1 VRNNVKVLS
10 LLLII
15 TCAAC
20 GQVPQPFQKTE
31 LQKAKDT
38 KLLAP
43 SSRSLFVKG
52 INGPVGWVGNAFAKA
67 TAHVLRGKGLLAS
80 STWQTDQSFA
90 LTANGYQQLYED
102 RPPDLI
108 VTWLLTDNMGRVK
121 KTLRTKSTPPR
132 EFWVNPTMQTFR
144 QVIAPKANK
153 IIAWLNNEDK
163 VTYKQPQSAV
173 ISIGAIKGLTADKE
187 KIIRSK
193 IAKILEQRKHRLS
206 NKIPETLVLK
216 ATIQNIFL
224 NKSSEKIIVTWTLT
238 SQNGFEIGNVK
249 QENIVGK
256 VRLDN
261 NWAEISNQIVRGA
274 IDGILDL
281 VQAYSASK
289 RQSKNKV
296 E

>member
-1 VRNNVKVLS
+1 MRNNVKVLS
-10 LLLII
+10 LLLIF
-15 TCAAC
+15 TCTAC

-43 SSRSLFVKG
+43 SSRSFFVKG

-132 EFWVNPTMQTFR
+132 EFWINPTMQTFR

-206 NKIPETLVLK
+206 NKIPETLLLT

-224 NKSSEKIIVTWTLT
+224 SKFSEKIIVTWTLT
-238 SQNGFEIGNVK
+238 SQNGFDIGNIK
-249 QENIVGK
+249 QENIVEK

-261 NWAEISNQIVRGA
+261 NWAEISNQIARGA

-289 RQSKNKV
+289 RQS
-296 E
+296 

>member
-1 VRNNVKVLS
+1 MRNNVKVLS

-132 EFWVNPTMQTFR
+132 EFWINPTMQTFR

-173 ISIGAIKGLTADKE
+173 ISIGAIKGLTAEKE

-193 IAKILEQRKHRLS
+193 IARILEQRKHRLS
-206 NKIPETLVLK
+206 NKIPEKLLLK
-216 ATIQNIFL
+216 ATIQNIFSS
-224 NKSSEKIIVTWTLT
+224 KFSEKILVTWTLT
-238 SQNGFEIGNVK
+238 SQNGFEIGNIK
-249 QENIVGK
+249 QENIVEK

-261 NWAEISNQIVRGA
+261 NWAEISNQIARGA

-289 RQSKNKV
+289 RQS
-296 E
+296 

>member
-1 VRNNVKVLS
+1 MRNNVKVLS

-132 EFWVNPTMQTFR
+132 EFWINPTMQTFR

-173 ISIGAIKGLTADKE
+173 ISIGAIKGLTAEKE

-193 IAKILEQRKHRLS
+193 IAKILEQHKHRLS
-206 NKIPETLVLK
+206 NKIPEKLLLK

-224 NKSSEKIIVTWTLT
+224 SKFSEKIIVTWTLI
-238 SQNGFEIGNVK
+238 SQNGFDIGNIK
-249 QENIVGK
+249 QENIVEK

-261 NWAEISNQIVRGA
+261 NWAEISNQIARGA
-274 IDGILDL
+274 IDGIVDL

-289 RQSKNKV
+289 RQS
-296 E
+296 

>member
-1 VRNNVKVLS
+1 VRNNVKVLP

-31 LQKAKDT
+31 LQKVKDR

-43 SSRSLFVKG
+43 ANRSLFVKG

-67 TAHVLRGKGLLAS
+67 TADILRGKGLLAS
-80 STWQTDQSFA
+80 STWHNDQSFA

-108 VTWLLTDNMGRVK
+108 VTWLLTDNIGRVK
-121 KTLRTKSTPPR
+121 QTLRTKSTPPK
-132 EFWVNPTMQTFR
+132 EFWINPTMHTFR

-153 IIAWLNNEDK
+153 IIAWLNDEDK
-163 VTYKQPQSAV
+163 ANYKQRQSV
-173 ISIGAIKGLTADKE
+173 LIDIGPIKGVTARNE

-193 IAKILEQRKHRLS
+193 ITEILQQHQPQLS
-206 NKIPETLVLK
+206 NTLPETLLLK
-216 ATIQNIFL
+216 VSIQNISL
-224 NKSSEKIIVTWTLT
+224 NKFSERIIVFWTLT
-238 SQNGFEIGNVK
+238 SQNGFEIGNIR
-249 QENIVGK
+249 QENIVEK
-256 VRLDN
+256 VSLYN
-261 NWAEISNQIVRGA
+261 NWVEISEQITRSA

-281 VQAYSASK
+281 VQAYNHSK
-289 RQSKNKV
+289 LQSKNKV

>member
-1 VRNNVKVLS
+1 MRNNVKVLS

-132 EFWVNPTMQTFR
+132 EFWINPTMQTFR

-163 VTYKQPQSAV
+163 VTYKQPQSAI
-173 ISIGAIKGLTADKE
+173 ISIGAIKGLTAEKE

-193 IAKILEQRKHRLS
+193 IAKILEQHKHRLS
-206 NKIPETLVLK
+206 NKIPEKLLLK

-224 NKSSEKIIVTWTLT
+224 SKFSEKIIVTWTLT
-238 SQNGFEIGNVK
+238 SQNGFDIGNIK
-249 QENIVGK
+249 QENIVEK

-261 NWAEISNQIVRGA
+261 NWAEISNQIARGA

-289 RQSKNKV
+289 RQS
-296 E
+296 

>member
-1 VRNNVKVLS
+1 MRNNVKVLS
-10 LLLII
+10 VLLIF

-108 VTWLLTDNMGRVK
+108 VTWLLTDNIGRVK

-132 EFWVNPTMQTFR
+132 EFWINPTMQTFR

-163 VTYKQPQSAV
+163 ITSKQRQSVV
-173 ISIGAIKGLTADKE
+173 ISIGAIKGLTAE
-187 KIIRSK
+187 KGEVIRSK
-193 IAKILEQRKHRLS
+193 IVKILEQRKHRLS

-224 NKSSEKIIVTWTLT
+224 NKFSEKIIVTWTLT

-256 VRLDN
+256 VRSDN

>member
-1 VRNNVKVLS
+1 MRNNVKVLS
-10 LLLII
+10 VLLMF

-108 VTWLLTDNMGRVK
+108 VTWLLVDNIGRVK

-132 EFWVNPTMQTFR
+132 EFWINPTMQTFR
-144 QVIAPKANK
+144 QVIAPKAIK

-163 VTYKQPQSAV
+163 VTYKQRQSAV
-173 ISIGAIKGLTADKE
+173 ISIGAIKGLTAEKE

-193 IAKILEQRKHRLS
+193 IARILEQRKHRLS
-206 NKIPETLVLK
+206 NKIPEKLLLK
-216 ATIQNIFL
+216 ATIQNIFSS
-224 NKSSEKIIVTWTLT
+224 KFSEKIIVTWTLT
-238 SQNGFEIGNVK
+238 SQNGFEIGNIK
-249 QENIVGK
+249 QENIVEK

-261 NWAEISNQIVRGA
+261 NWAEISNQIARGA

>member
-1 VRNNVKVLS
+1 MHNNVSVLS
-10 LLLII
+10 VVVII
-15 TCAAC
+15 FCAAC

-43 SSRSLFVKG
+43 VSRSLFVKG

-67 TAHVLRGKGLLAS
+67 TADLLREKGLLAS
-80 STWQTDQSFA
+80 STWQNDQSFA

-121 KTLRTKSTPPR
+121 KTIRTKSTPPR
-132 EFWVNPTMQTFR
+132 EFWINPTMQTFR

-163 VTYKQPQSAV
+163 TTSKQRQSVV
-173 ISIGAIKGLTADKE
+173 ISIGAIKGLTAE
-187 KIIRSK
+187 KGEVIRSK
-193 IAKILEQRKHRLS
+193 IVKILEQRKHRLS

-224 NKSSEKIIVTWTLT
+224 NKFSEKIIVTWTLT
-238 SQNGFEIGNVK
+238 SQNGFEIGNIK
-249 QENIVGK
+249 QENVVEK
-256 VRLDN
+256 MRLDN
-261 NWAEISNQIVRGA
+261 NWAEISNQIARGA

>member
-1 VRNNVKVLS
+1 MRNNVKVLS

-132 EFWVNPTMQTFR
+132 EFWINPTMQTFR

-173 ISIGAIKGLTADKE
+173 ISIGAIKGLTAEKE

-193 IAKILEQRKHRLS
+193 IAKILEQHKHRLS
-206 NKIPETLVLK
+206 NKIPEKLLLK
-216 ATIQNIFL
+216 ATIQNIFSS
-224 NKSSEKIIVTWTLT
+224 KFSEKIIVTWTLT
-238 SQNGFEIGNVK
+238 SQNGFEIGNIK
-249 QENIVGK
+249 QENIVEK

-261 NWAEISNQIVRGA
+261 NWAEISNQIARGA

-289 RQSKNKV
+289 RQS
-296 E
+296 

>member
-1 VRNNVKVLS
+1 MHNNVSVLS
-10 LLLII
+10 VVLII
-15 TCAAC
+15 FCAAC

-43 SSRSLFVKG
+43 DSRTLCVKG
-52 INGPVGWVGNAFAKA
+52 ISGPVGWVGNAFAKA
-67 TAHVLRGKGLLAS
+67 TADLLREKGLLAS
-80 STWQTDQSFA
+80 STWQNDQSFA

-121 KTLRTKSTPPR
+121 KTIRTKSTPPR
-132 EFWVNPTMQTFR
+132 EFWINPTMQTFR
-144 QVIAPKANK
+144 QVIAPTANK

-163 VTYKQPQSAV
+163 ATYKQRQSVV
-173 ISIGAIKGLTADKE
+173 ISIGAIKGVSADKE

-193 IAKILEQRKHRLS
+193 IAKILEHSKPRLS
-206 NKIPETLVLK
+206 NEIPETLLLK
-216 ATIQNIFL
+216 VTIQNIFL
-224 NKSSEKIIVTWTLT
+224 NKFNERIIVIWTLA
-238 SQNGFEIGNVK
+238 SQNGFEIGNIK
-249 QENIVGK
+249 QENVVEK
-256 VRLDN
+256 MRLDN
-261 NWAEISNQIVRGA
+261 NWAEISNQIARGA

>member
-1 VRNNVKVLS
+1 MRNNVKVLS
-10 LLLII
+10 LLLIF
-15 TCAAC
+15 TCTAC

-43 SSRSLFVKG
+43 SSRSFFVKG

-102 RPPDLI
+102 RPPELI

-163 VTYKQPQSAV
+163 VTYKPVSYTH
-173 ISIGAIKGLTADKE
+173 LTLPTNRE
-187 KIIRSK
+187 
-193 IAKILEQRKHRLS
+193 
-206 NKIPETLVLK
+206 V
-216 ATIQNIFL
+216 
-224 NKSSEKIIVTWTLT
+224 
-238 SQNGFEIGNVK
+238 
-249 QENIVGK
+249 
-256 VRLDN
+256 
-261 NWAEISNQIVRGA
+261 
-274 IDGILDL
+274 
-281 VQAYSASK
+281 
-289 RQSKNKV
+289 
-296 E
+296 

>member
-1 VRNNVKVLS
+1 MRNNVKVLS
-10 LLLII
+10 VLVIF

-132 EFWVNPTMQTFR
+132 EFWINPTMQTFR
-144 QVIAPKANK
+144 QVIAPKAIK

-163 VTYKQPQSAV
+163 VTYKQRQSAV
-173 ISIGAIKGLTADKE
+173 ISIGAIKGLTAEKE

-193 IAKILEQRKHRLS
+193 IARILEQRKHRLS
-206 NKIPETLVLK
+206 NKIPEKLLLK

-224 NKSSEKIIVTWTLT
+224 SKFSEKIIVTWTLT
-238 SQNGFEIGNVK
+238 SQNGFEIGNIK
-249 QENIVGK
+249 QENIVEK

-261 NWAEISNQIVRGA
+261 NWAEISNQIARGA
-274 IDGILDL
+274 TDGILDL

>member
-1 VRNNVKVLS
+1 
-10 LLLII
+10 
-15 TCAAC
+15 
-20 GQVPQPFQKTE
+20 
-31 LQKAKDT
+31 
-38 KLLAP
+38 
-43 SSRSLFVKG
+43 
-52 INGPVGWVGNAFAKA
+52 
-67 TAHVLRGKGLLAS
+67 
-80 STWQTDQSFA
+80 
-90 LTANGYQQLYED
+90 
-102 RPPDLI
+102 
-108 VTWLLTDNMGRVK
+108 M
-121 KTLRTKSTPPR
+121 
-132 EFWVNPTMQTFR
+132 
-144 QVIAPKANK
+144 
-153 IIAWLNNEDK
+153 
-163 VTYKQPQSAV
+163 
-173 ISIGAIKGLTADKE
+173 
-187 KIIRSK
+187 
-193 IAKILEQRKHRLS
+193 EQRKHRLS

-224 NKSSEKIIVTWTLT
+224 NKFSEKIIVTWTLT

>member
-1 VRNNVKVLS
+1 MHNNVKVLAV
-10 LLLII
+10 LLIF

-90 LTANGYQQLYED
+90 LTANGYQQLYEN

-108 VTWLLTDNMGRVK
+108 VTWLLIDNIGRVK

-132 EFWVNPTMQTFR
+132 EFWINPTMQTFR

-163 VTYKQPQSAV
+163 VTYKQRQSAV
-173 ISIGAIKGLTADKE
+173 ISIGAIKGLTAEKE

-193 IAKILEQRKHRLS
+193 IAKILEERKHRLS
-206 NKIPETLVLK
+206 NKVPETLLLK
-216 ATIQNIFL
+216 ATIEDIFL
-224 NKSSEKIIVTWTLT
+224 SKFSEKIIVTWTLT
-238 SQNGFEIGNVK
+238 SQNGFEIGNIK
-249 QENIVGK
+249 QENIVEK

-261 NWAEISNQIVRGA
+261 NWAEISNQIARGA
-274 IDGILDL
+274 TDGILDL
-281 VQAYSASK
+281 VQAYSASN

>member
-1 VRNNVKVLS
+1 MHNNVSVLS
-10 LLLII
+10 VVLII
-15 TCAAC
+15 FCAAC

-43 SSRSLFVKG
+43 DSRSLFVKG

-67 TAHVLRGKGLLAS
+67 TADLLREKGLLAS
-80 STWQTDQSFA
+80 STWQNDQSFA

-121 KTLRTKSTPPR
+121 KTIRTKSTPPR
-132 EFWVNPTMQTFR
+132 EFWINPTMQTFR

-163 VTYKQPQSAV
+163 ATYKQRQSVV
-173 ISIGAIKGLTADKE
+173 ISIGAIKGVSADKE

-193 IAKILEQRKHRLS
+193 ITKILEHSKYRLS
-206 NKIPETLVLK
+206 NEIPETLLLK
-216 ATIQNIFL
+216 VTIQNIFL
-224 NKSSEKIIVTWTLT
+224 NKFNERIIVIWTLT
-238 SQNGFEIGNVK
+238 SQNGFEIGNIK
-249 QENIVGK
+249 QENVVEK
-256 VRLDN
+256 MRLDN
-261 NWAEISNQIVRGA
+261 NWAEISNQIARGA

>member
-1 VRNNVKVLS
+1 MRNNVKVLS
-10 LLLII
+10 LLLIF
-15 TCAAC
+15 TCTAC

-43 SSRSLFVKG
+43 SSRSFYVKG

-102 RPPDLI
+102 RPPELI

-173 ISIGAIKGLTADKE
+173 ISIGAIKGLTTDKE

-206 NKIPETLVLK
+206 NKIPETLLLT

-224 NKSSEKIIVTWTLT
+224 SKFSEKIIVTWTLT
-238 SQNGFEIGNVK
+238 SQNGFKIGNIK
-249 QENIVGK
+249 QENIVEK

-261 NWAEISNQIVRGA
+261 NWAEISNQIARGA

-289 RQSKNKV
+289 RQS
-296 E
+296 

>member
-1 VRNNVKVLS
+1 MRNNVKVLS
-10 LLLII
+10 VLLMF

-80 STWQTDQSFA
+80 STWQTDHSFT

-108 VTWLLTDNMGRVK
+108 VTWLLVDNIGRVK

-132 EFWVNPTMQTFR
+132 EFWINPTMQTFR
-144 QVIAPKANK
+144 QVIAPKAIK

-163 VTYKQPQSAV
+163 VTYKQRQSAV
-173 ISIGAIKGLTADKE
+173 ISIGAIKGLTAEKE

-193 IAKILEQRKHRLS
+193 IARLLEQRKHRLS
-206 NKIPETLVLK
+206 NKIPEKLLLK
-216 ATIQNIFL
+216 ATIQNIFSS
-224 NKSSEKIIVTWTLT
+224 KFSEKIIVTWTLT
-238 SQNGFEIGNVK
+238 SQNGFEIGNIK
-249 QENIVGK
+249 QENIVEK

-261 NWAEISNQIVRGA
+261 NWAEISNQIARGA

>member
-1 VRNNVKVLS
+1 MRNNVKVLS

-43 SSRSLFVKG
+43 SSRSFYVKG

-102 RPPDLI
+102 RPPELI

-173 ISIGAIKGLTADKE
+173 ISIGAIKGLTTDKE

-206 NKIPETLVLK
+206 NKIPETLLLT

-224 NKSSEKIIVTWTLT
+224 SKFSEKIIVTWTLT
-238 SQNGFEIGNVK
+238 SQNGFKIGNIK
-249 QENIVGK
+249 QENIVEK

-261 NWAEISNQIVRGA
+261 NWAEISNQIARGA

-289 RQSKNKV
+289 RQS
-296 E
+296 

>member
-1 VRNNVKVLS
+1 MHNNVSVLS
-10 LLLII
+10 VVLII
-15 TCAAC
+15 FCAAC

-38 KLLAP
+38 KLVAP
-43 SSRSLFVKG
+43 DSRSLFVKG

-67 TAHVLRGKGLLAS
+67 TADLLREKGLLAS
-80 STWQTDQSFA
+80 STWQNDQSFA

-121 KTLRTKSTPPR
+121 KTIRTKSTPPR
-132 EFWVNPTMQTFR
+132 EFWINPTMQTFR

-163 VTYKQPQSAV
+163 ATYKQRQSVV
-173 ISIGAIKGLTADKE
+173 ISIGAIKGVSADKE

-193 IAKILEQRKHRLS
+193 ITKILEHNKHRLS
-206 NKIPETLVLK
+206 NEIPETLLLK
-216 ATIQNIFL
+216 VTIQNIFL
-224 NKSSEKIIVTWTLT
+224 NKFNERIIVIWTLT
-238 SQNGFEIGNVK
+238 SQNGFEIGNIK
-249 QENIVGK
+249 QENVVEK
-256 VRLDN
+256 MRLDN
-261 NWAEISNQIVRGA
+261 NWAEISNQIARGA

>member
-1 VRNNVKVLS
+1 MHNNVSVLS
-10 LLLII
+10 VVLII
-15 TCAAC
+15 FCAAC

-43 SSRSLFVKG
+43 ESRSLFVKG

-67 TAHVLRGKGLLAS
+67 TADLLREKGLLAS
-80 STWQTDQSFA
+80 STWQNDQSFA

-121 KTLRTKSTPPR
+121 KTIRTKSTPPR
-132 EFWVNPTMQTFR
+132 EFWINPTMQTFR
-144 QVIAPKANK
+144 QVIAPKAIK

-163 VTYKQPQSAV
+163 VTYKQRQSAV
-173 ISIGAIKGLTADKE
+173 ISIGAIKGLTAEKE

-193 IAKILEQRKHRLS
+193 IARILEQRKHRLS
-206 NKIPETLVLK
+206 NKIPEKLLLK
-216 ATIQNIFL
+216 ATIQNIFSS
-224 NKSSEKIIVTWTLT
+224 KFSEKIIVTWTLT
-238 SQNGFEIGNVK
+238 SQNGFEIGNIK
-249 QENIVGK
+249 QENIVEK

-261 NWAEISNQIVRGA
+261 NWAEISNQIARGA

>member
-1 VRNNVKVLS
+1 MHNNVSVLS
-10 LLLII
+10 VVLII
-15 TCAAC
+15 FCAAC

-67 TAHVLRGKGLLAS
+67 TADLLREKGLLAS
-80 STWQTDQSFA
+80 STWQNDQSFA

-108 VTWLLTDNMGRVK
+108 VTWLLVDNIGRVK

-132 EFWVNPTMQTFR
+132 EFWINPTMQTFR

-163 VTYKQPQSAV
+163 ATYKQRQSVV
-173 ISIGAIKGLTADKE
+173 ISIGAIKGVSADKE

-193 IAKILEQRKHRLS
+193 IARILEQRKHRLS
-206 NKIPETLVLK
+206 NKIPETLLLK
-216 ATIQNIFL
+216 ATIQNIFVS
-224 NKSSEKIIVTWTLT
+224 KFSEKIIVTWTLT
-238 SQNGFEIGNVK
+238 SQNGFEIGNIK
-249 QENIVGK
+249 QENIVEK

-261 NWAEISNQIVRGA
+261 NWAEISNQIARGA

>member
-10 LLLII
+10 VLLIF

-132 EFWVNPTMQTFR
+132 EFWINPTMQTFR

-163 VTYKQPQSAV
+163 TTSKQRQSVV
-173 ISIGAIKGLTADKE
+173 ISIGAIKGLTAE
-187 KIIRSK
+187 KGEVIRSK
-193 IAKILEQRKHRLS
+193 IVEILEQRKHRLS

-224 NKSSEKIIVTWTLT
+224 NKFSEKIIVTWTLT

>member
-1 VRNNVKVLS
+1 MRNNVKVLS

-132 EFWVNPTMQTFR
+132 EFWINPTMQTFR

-173 ISIGAIKGLTADKE
+173 INIGAIKGLTADKE

-193 IAKILEQRKHRLS
+193 IAKILEQHKHRLS
-206 NKIPETLVLK
+206 NKIPEKLLLK

-224 NKSSEKIIVTWTLT
+224 SKFSEKIIVTWTLT
-238 SQNGFEIGNVK
+238 SQNGFDIGNIK
-249 QENIVGK
+249 QENIVEK

-261 NWAEISNQIVRGA
+261 NWAEISNQIARGA

-289 RQSKNKV
+289 RQS
-296 E
+296 

>member
-1 VRNNVKVLS
+1 MRNNVKVLS

-132 EFWVNPTMQTFR
+132 EFWINPTMQTFR

-173 ISIGAIKGLTADKE
+173 ISIGAIKGLTAEKE

-193 IAKILEQRKHRLS
+193 IAKILEQHKHRLS
-206 NKIPETLVLK
+206 NKIPEKLLLK

-224 NKSSEKIIVTWTLT
+224 SKFSEKIIVTWTLT
-238 SQNGFEIGNVK
+238 SQNGFDIGNIK
-249 QENIVGK
+249 QENIVEK

-261 NWAEISNQIVRGA
+261 NWAEISNQIARGA
-274 IDGILDL
+274 IDGIVDL

-289 RQSKNKV
+289 RQS
-296 E
+296 

>member
-1 VRNNVKVLS
+1 MRNNVKVLS
-10 LLLII
+10 LLLIF
-15 TCAAC
+15 TCTAC

-43 SSRSLFVKG
+43 SSRSFFVKG

-102 RPPDLI
+102 RPPELI

-173 ISIGAIKGLTADKE
+173 ISIGAIKGLTAEKE

-193 IAKILEQRKHRLS
+193 IAKILEQHKHRLS
-206 NKIPETLVLK
+206 NKIPEKLLLK

-224 NKSSEKIIVTWTLT
+224 SKFSEKIIVTWTLT
-238 SQNGFEIGNVK
+238 SQNGFDIGNIK
-249 QENIVGK
+249 QENIVEK

-261 NWAEISNQIVRGA
+261 NWAEISNQIARGA

-289 RQSKNKV
+289 RQS
-296 E
+296 

>member
-1 VRNNVKVLS
+1 MHNNVSVLS
-10 LLLII
+10 VVLIVF
-15 TCAAC
+15 CAAC

-90 LTANGYQQLYED
+90 LTANGYQQLYEN

-108 VTWLLTDNMGRVK
+108 VTWLLIDNIGRVK

-132 EFWVNPTMQTFR
+132 EFWINPTMQTFR

-163 VTYKQPQSAV
+163 ITSKQRQSVV
-173 ISIGAIKGLTADKE
+173 ISIGAIKGLTAE
-187 KIIRSK
+187 KGEVIRSK
-193 IAKILEQRKHRLS
+193 IVKILEQRKHRLS

-224 NKSSEKIIVTWTLT
+224 NKFSEKIIVTWTLT

>member
-1 VRNNVKVLS
+1 MRNNVKVLS
-10 LLLII
+10 VLLIF

-80 STWQTDQSFA
+80 STWQTDQSFV

-108 VTWLLTDNMGRVK
+108 VTWLLIDNIGRFK
-121 KTLRTKSTPPR
+121 KALRTKSTPPR
-132 EFWVNPTMQTFR
+132 EFWINPTMQTFR

-163 VTYKQPQSAV
+163 VTYKQRQSAV
-173 ISIGAIKGLTADKE
+173 ISIGAIKGLTAEKE

-193 IAKILEQRKHRLS
+193 IARILEQRKHRLS
-206 NKIPETLVLK
+206 NKIPEKLLLK
-216 ATIQNIFL
+216 ATIQNIFSS
-224 NKSSEKIIVTWTLT
+224 KFSEKIIVTWTLT
-238 SQNGFEIGNVK
+238 SQNGFEIGNIK
-249 QENIVGK
+249 QENIVEK

-261 NWAEISNQIVRGA
+261 NWAEISNQIARGA

>member
-1 VRNNVKVLS
+1 MRNNVKVLS
-10 LLLII
+10 VLLMF

-43 SSRSLFVKG
+43 ESRSLFVKG

-67 TAHVLRGKGLLAS
+67 TAHVLREKGLLAS
-80 STWQTDQSFA
+80 STWQTDQFFA

-108 VTWLLTDNMGRVK
+108 VTWLLIDNIGRVK

-132 EFWVNPTMQTFR
+132 EFWINPTMQTFR

-163 VTYKQPQSAV
+163 VTYKQQQSAV
-173 ISIGAIKGLTADKE
+173 ISIGAIKGLTAEKE

-193 IAKILEQRKHRLS
+193 IAKILKQRKHQLN
-206 NKIPETLVLK
+206 NKISETLLLK
-216 ATIQNIFL
+216 ATIRNIFL
-224 NKSSEKIIVTWTLT
+224 SKFSEKIIVTWTLT
-238 SQNGFEIGNVK
+238 SQDGFEIGNIK
-249 QENIVGK
+249 QENIVEK

-261 NWAEISNQIVRGA
+261 NWAEISNQIARGA
-274 IDGILDL
+274 TDGILDL
-281 VQAYSASK
+281 VQAYSASN